1 MIKNKL
7 KTPFFALCSFCPVKI
22 LKLLF
27 TIDDKNRQVINNLAM
42 IYERKYGTGRQIHP
56 KHRLISYH
64 MFFISKINQHENILD
79 LGCGYGAVA
88 FSIAQAIQGM
98 VLGIDINPDYI
109 AKAKAQFSLKNRQFE
124 VGDGCHLAAMKGF
137 ETIVLSNVLEH
148 INDRINF
155 LKNCNKYIRPKRWLI
170 RVPMKNRDWSVA
182 LRDELGLYSY
192 LDHDHKI
199 EYTQDS
205 FSREIQA
212 AGMTVKT
219 LDVQWGEIWAEV
231 LV

>member
-1 MIKNKL
+1 MQKTIKSLLTKIASL
-7 KTPFFALCSFCPVKI
+7 SPKSFLHILFFFEIVI
-22 LKLLF
+22 
-27 TIDDKNRQVINNLAM
+27 RQAINNVAM
-42 IYERKYGTGRQIHP
+42 IYEKKYGTGRQIHP
-56 KHRLISYH
+56 KHRLIGYH

-88 FSIAQAIQGM
+88 FTIAQHIQGK
-98 VLGIDINPDYI
+98 VLGIDINPDSI
-109 AKAKAQFSLKNRQFE
+109 EKARIQFSLNNLEFKI
-124 VGDGCHLAAMKGF
+124 GDGCHIGERKGF

-148 INDRINF
+148 IQDRISF
-155 LKNCNKYIRPKRWLI
+155 LKNCNIHIKPKRWLI

-192 LDHDHKI
+192 LDLDHKI

>member
-1 MIKNKL
+1 MTKNNLKKL
-7 KTPFFALCSFCPVKI
+7 FFVLCSICPVKL

-27 TIDDKNRQVINNLAM
+27 MIDDVNRQAINNIAM
-42 IYERKYGTGRQIHP
+42 IYEKKYGTGRQIHP
-56 KHRLISYH
+56 KHRLIGYH

-88 FSIAQAIQGM
+88 FTIAQHIQGK
-98 VLGIDINPDYI
+98 VLGIDINPDSI
-109 AKAKAQFSLKNRQFE
+109 EKARIQFSLNNLEFKI
-124 VGDGCHLAAMKGF
+124 GDGCHIGERKGF

-148 INDRINF
+148 IQDRISF
-155 LKNCNKYIRPKRWLI
+155 LKNCNIHIKPKRWLI

-192 LDHDHKI
+192 LDLDHKI

-219 LDVQWGEIWAEV
+219 LEVQWGEIWAEV